1 MKLFKSASKATLLV
15 LLLFPV
21 FTFAGLPDPG
31 MTITQGRTALVL
43 THNALLSLLI
53 VKIYVDM
60 SEIASRRSV

>member
-43 THNALLSLLI
+43 TDPQNDFLSPRRALPGAW
-53 VKIYVDM
+53 
-60 SEIASRRSV
+60 SEKA